1 MIRTQIQLS
10 TQMYE
15 GVKQI
20 AREEESSLTEVIR
33 RAVGDLLRS
42 HPEVGHRPTQWSPP
56 VMRDPGRILVPESEW
71 RALASES
78 EVPDDLMPLRKRA

>member
-1 MIRTQIQLS
+1 MVRTQIQLS
-10 TQMYE
+10 TRMYE

-42 HPEVGHRPTQWSPP
+42 HPEVGRYPAQWTPP
-56 VMRDPGRILVPESEW
+56 VMRDPGRILAPESEW
-71 RALASES
+71 RALANEG
-78 EVPDDLMPLRKRA
+78 EVPSDLISLRKRT